1 MNNQPKSIAPNVYNL
16 DISKHTAD
24 DVKATAI
31 DAPPPLNLSEE
42 KFPPRKNERYE
53 QDDMLTIGGQ
63 TKKIRTWINDDPVAL
78 HKIKEE
84 YDIILNDSTF
94 RTLLSKIRI
103 YHIEYYRKFMR
114 LRVTMEGIKGF
125 PTEVKAFVP
134 YNEAPVQFYKW
145 WLKNQEKVVMSFA
158 EKIKLFLTV
167 DRLDSKAL
175 IKAHKE
181 LIQKK
186 SDNYIKFVNISHLDD
201 NFHSINN

>member
-31 DAPPPLNLSEE
+31 DAATSSNLGEE

-84 YDIILNDSTF
+84 YDIILNDNTF

-103 YHIEYYRKFMR
+103 YHIEYYRTFMR
-114 LRVTMEGIKGF
+114 LGVTVEGIKGF

-145 WLKNQEKVVMSFA
+145 WLKNQEKVVMSFT

-186 SDNYIKFVNISHLDD
+186 K
-201 NFHSINN
+201 

>member
-31 DAPPPLNLSEE
+31 DAATSSNLSEE

-53 QDDMLTIGGQ
+53 QDDMLTIDGH

-114 LRVTMEGIKGF
+114 LRVTVEGIKGF

-186 SDNYIKFVNISHLDD
+186 K
-201 NFHSINN
+201 